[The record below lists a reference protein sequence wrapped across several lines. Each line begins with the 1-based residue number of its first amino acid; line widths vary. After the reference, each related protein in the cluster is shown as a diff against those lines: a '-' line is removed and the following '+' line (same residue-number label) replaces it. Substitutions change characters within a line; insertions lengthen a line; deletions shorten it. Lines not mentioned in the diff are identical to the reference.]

1 MVRIGFITIGQ
12 SPRIDV
18 TNDIL
23 KFFPS
28 GVEVLEV
35 GALDGMSKSEVEV
48 KFKPEAG
55 ETVYVTRMRD
65 GFEVKISR
73 EKILPLMGECV
84 KKLEA
89 SNVDVIG
96 ILCSG
101 EFPRYKASIP
111 IVYPE
116 KVLKGFASG
125 ISYSGSVAVLIPAVE
140 QLEYAKLKWSGLFED
155 LKVYAISPY
164 TASLNDFRIIGEK
177 LKANG
182 VRLVVMDC
190 IGYNLAQ
197 KNVLK
202 SCGDFMIL
210 TARTALAR
218 AIRELIE

>member
-18 TNDIL
+18 TSDIL

-28 GVEVLEV
+28 NIDVFEV
-35 GALDGMSKSEVEV
+35 GALDGLSKSEVEV

-65 GFEVKISR
+65 GFEVKISK
-73 EKILPLMGECV
+73 EKILPLVGECV

-116 KVLKGFASG
+116 KILKGFASG
-125 ISYSGSVAVLIPAVE
+125 FSYSGSVAVLIPAVE

-164 TASLNDFRIIGEK
+164 TASLNDFRIIGGK
-177 LKANG
+177 LRGENVKMII
-182 VRLVVMDC
+182 MDC

-197 KNVLK
+197 RDVLK
-202 SCGDFMIL
+202 SCGNFMIL

-218 AIRELIE
+218 AICELIQ

>member
-12 SPRIDV
+12 SPRVDV
-18 TNDIL
+18 TSDISR
-23 KFFPS
+23 FFPS

-73 EKILPLMGECV
+73 DKILPLMGECV
-84 KKLEA
+84 KKLEG
-89 SNVDVIG
+89 SGVDVIG

-140 QLEYAKLKWSGLFED
+140 QLEYARLKWSGLFED

-190 IGYNLAQ
+190 IGYSLDQ
-197 KNVLK
+197 RNVLK
-202 SCGDFMIL
+202 VCGDFMIL

-218 AIRELIE
+218 AICELIQ